1 MKNSTF
7 SILTILLILGFMVS
21 GCANTA
27 DTQNDTVQDSPSE
40 VAESAQNADSSSD
53 TQSAD
58 DPFASLPNPVD
69 ASELIFGYSGD
80 DPYSTQ
86 RRDNFQEACNELGI
100 QCVVGEV
107 DQLIEQGVDAIIIN
121 SDCGTSECGSVVGAH
136 NAILTA
142 RDSEIPVF
150 ILDTTTITDGA
161 FSISIDHTQWA
172 EISLEWMIEKMGG
185 AGDFIYIN
193 PGPANDQTIAI
204 EETLGKYPGI
214 NVVDYKIDK
223 YNAHD
228 QLQADVE
235 SFIAN
240 YPDLKAIWTDVEM
253 MRVVWGL
260 GDLQLEPEDFP
271 LVVCDASKEGLDF
284 WKNNKERNPNF
295 DCIAVVNPPGIA
307 YDAVYAAFYLL
318 NGCQIDTAVLG
329 GMFEKTLPVAIPVVT
344 DENMQEWWATVE
356 GEDIEWNTKLDQRM
370 TPLEIREAWFLD

>member
-1 MKNSTF
+1 MKNISLPIF
-7 SILTILLILGFMVS
+7 SILLMLGFMIS
-21 GCANTA
+21 GCAKTG
-27 DTQNDTVQDSPSE
+27 DMQS
-40 VAESAQNADSSSD
+40 DSSQNLD
-53 TQSAD
+53 AIAETQTTNSSF
-58 DPFASLPNPVD
+58 DPFASLPNPVE
-69 ASELIFGYSGD
+69 ASEIIIGYSGD

-86 RRDNFQEACNELGI
+86 KRDNFQEACNELGI

-107 DQLIEQGVDAIIIN
+107 DQLIEQGVDAIIVN
-121 SDCGTSECGSVVGAH
+121 SDCGTSECGSVIGAH

-142 RDSEIPVF
+142 GEKEIPVF

-161 FSISIDHTQWA
+161 YSISIDHTQWA
-172 EISLEWMIEKMGG
+172 EISLEWMFEKMGG

-204 EETLGKYPGI
+204 EETLQKYPDI
-214 NVVDYKIDK
+214 NVVDAKIEK
-223 YNAHD
+223 YNAHE

-253 MRVVWGL
+253 MRVAWGL
-260 GDLQLEPEDFP
+260 GDLQLSPEDYP

-284 WKNNKERNPNF
+284 WIQSKDRDPNF

-318 NGCQIDTAVLG
+318 NGCQVDMAVLG

-344 DENMQEWWATVE
+344 DESLQEWWATVE
-356 GEDIEWNTKLDQRM
+356 GEDFEWNTKLDQRM
-370 TPLEIREAWFLD
+370 TPQEIRDAWFLD